1 MDFPILPILFGL
13 TAAAVLV
20 WAFTSKRAA
29 EKKMNDPDASKS
41 TLAKDA
47 PDH

>member
-1 MDFPILPILFGL
+1 MDISILPILFVL

-20 WAFTSKRAA
+20 WAFLSKRATEA
-29 EKKMNDPDASKS
+29 RIEDPDAPKS

-47 PDH
+47 PDR